1 MKQNSKYYNMLLCF
15 GIYSCGGLSVLVGPI
30 IYNLSQIY
38 PDVPMTTIR
47 LATSIPSLVS
57 FICGLFI
64 APALGKRL
72 PYKATMLFGCL
83 MSIIGGILPAFWN
96 ATFTQ
101 ILIGRALYGLGFS
114 VFSCRNAIA
123 VKEFGTEEAAK

>member
-47 LATSIPSLVS
+47 LATLYPRWFPLSAGFSLHRHWANG
-57 FICGLFI
+57 CLT
-64 APALGKRL
+64 RL
-72 PYKATMLFGCL
+72 PCSLA
-83 MSIIGGILPAFWN
+83 
-96 ATFTQ
+96 
-101 ILIGRALYGLGFS
+101 AL
-114 VFSCRNAIA
+114 
-123 VKEFGTEEAAK
+123 